1 MESYERSRIESEF
14 EVKCYLDNLKYALDE
29 KNVLIVWQEQRV
41 VDRKR
46 DIKYTNAYAMRKLFP
61 DNNPIDVLKGELRK
75 LTVKDYMRTVKD
87 SRFDDRSEMRE
98 FGVVYGVD
106 QVYIKI
112 RVELLGRYG
121 SSVIFVMSFH
131 FSDRAF
137 LPEMFPYQGRE

>member
-75 LTVKDYMRTVKD
+75 LTVKRLYA
-87 SRFDDRSEMRE
+87 
-98 FGVVYGVD
+98 YGERR
-106 QVYIKI
+106 QI
-112 RVELLGRYG
+112 
-121 SSVIFVMSFH
+121 
-131 FSDRAF
+131 
-137 LPEMFPYQGRE
+137 